1 MTLTPS
7 LVELAVAILLVAA
20 AAGIA
25 VPTAVHRHRHRRFTA
40 TTSAHQSLRDAHAS
54 WLVDRAVKVLA
65 QACAWEVRL
74 VPGVVMVVL
83 HDDAISL
90 HLSTPTAHP
99 PAPWRNSADGLVW
112 TATLLDLQSEPLS
125 PETANPFTGL
135 ITLGVAEAGRVF
147 VDLGQAHGLVSIGGD
162 LLSRHRVAARWI
174 AEAGTRPWADG
185 RPVLVGLSDT
195 ATPKA
200 TPDSTLDD
208 LVDRVADGTVGLAFV
223 ANLPDEAA
231 AALLVTG
238 LESHA
243 CRLPVVVASHVPSA
257 RWRFTAHA
265 NGWVTSDFLP
275 AARWNPD
282 ATTPPPAASTDAAT
296 PVGAPPGTTA
306 SVGTAAAGIT
316 A

>member
-1 MTLTPS
+1 MIITPS
-7 LVELAVAILLVAA
+7 VVELGAAIVLVAA

-25 VPTAVHRHRHRRFTA
+25 VPTAVHRYRHRRFTA
-40 TTSAHQSLRDAHAS
+40 TTSAHQVLRDSHAS
-54 WLVDRAVKVLA
+54 WLVDHAVKVLA
-65 QACAWEVRL
+65 QACAWEPRL

-112 TATLLDLQSEPLS
+112 SATLLELQSQPLS

-135 ITLGVAEAGRVF
+135 ITLGVSDAGRVF

-162 LLSRHRVAARWI
+162 LLSRHRVTARWI
-174 AEAGTRPWADG
+174 AEAASRPWAAG
-185 RPVLVGLSDT
+185 QPTLVGLGDA
-195 ATPKA
+195 ATPRP
-200 TPDSTLDD
+200 TPESTLDE
-208 LVDRVADGTVGLAFV
+208 LVDRVASGSVGIAFV
-223 ANLPDEAA
+223 ESLPDDIAA
-231 AALLVTG
+231 GLLVQG

-243 CRLPVVVASHVPSA
+243 CRLPVVVASHVASA

-282 ATTPPPAASTDAAT
+282 AAALPAPAAAAGPATAPPASS
-296 PVGAPPGTTA
+296 P
-306 SVGTAAAGIT
+306 AGIT

>member
-1 MTLTPS
+1 MILTPAV
-7 LVELAVAILLVAA
+7 VELGVAIVLFAV

-25 VPTAVHRHRHRRFTA
+25 VPTAVHRYRHRRFTA
-40 TTSAHQSLRDAHAS
+40 TTSAHQALRDSHAS
-54 WLVDRAVKVLA
+54 WLVDHAVKVLA
-65 QACAWEVRL
+65 QACAWEPRL

-112 TATLLDLQSEPLS
+112 SATLVELQSQPLS

-135 ITLGVAEAGRVF
+135 ITLGVSDAGRVF

-162 LLSRHRVAARWI
+162 LLSRHRVTARWI
-174 AEAGTRPWADG
+174 AEAGSRPWAAG
-185 RPVLVGLSDT
+185 RATLVGLGEA
-195 ATPKA
+195 ATPRP
-200 TPDSTLDD
+200 TPDSTLDE
-208 LVDRVADGTVGLAFV
+208 LVDRVASGDVGLAFV
-223 ANLPDEAA
+223 ESLPDDVA
-231 AALLVTG
+231 AALLVQG

-243 CRLPVVVASHVPSA
+243 CRLPVVVASHVASA

-275 AARWNPD
+275 AARWNPE
-282 ATTPPPAASTDAAT
+282 AAALPA
-296 PVGAPPGTTA
+296 VAP
-306 SVGTAAAGIT
+306 TAAVDAPARAGS
-316 A
+316 AA